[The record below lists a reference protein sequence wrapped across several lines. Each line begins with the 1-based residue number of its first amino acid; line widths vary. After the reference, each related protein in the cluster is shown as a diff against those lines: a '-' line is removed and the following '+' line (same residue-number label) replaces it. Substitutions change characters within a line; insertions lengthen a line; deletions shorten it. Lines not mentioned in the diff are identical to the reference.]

1 MNQPASLKI
10 LIIDTLHRLNLTAN
24 PADIY
29 SVCVSDAGKIE
40 AAFNRRPWDA
50 VVVALDDQASRPVA
64 RLIRQQPPPSLF
76 ILLTNAPLNI
86 PAEYRHVIRL
96 AQSAGWPEIVAAITQ
111 AQPASAPA
119 EPPDNHLA
127 DRIRELDA
135 LLAVGKSVTAIFEVD
150 AILRKIVE
158 EAVTLA
164 GADEGYLLLVDPSSG
179 DLYLRAEQNLGQSQ
193 AHDFQLKISDSV
205 AGQVIQSGQPVFLA
219 HQSGNI
225 KVKTGYVVQGLIN
238 VPLIHGR
245 QAIGVL
251 GVTLQD
257 AQKTFQENAL
267 KVMQALADWA
277 AIAITN
283 ARLFQQAERGA
294 KSTVLINQI
303 SQSILSSLR
312 VEEIPRKL
320 VKTTTDIV
328 GAECGSLALVD
339 EQAQELVFQLSYDN
353 QGQEIEAMR
362 GLRMPLGQGI
372 IGLVAAT
379 GEPQIVNS
387 VRENSQWYSQ
397 MDQLTGFVTEEV
409 LAVPLTTE
417 GKTIGVIE
425 LLNKRDSGFDP
436 DDQNLLLAVASAA
449 AIAIQNARQYESLQQ
464 AHQALKTA
472 QARRIATEQWSIL
485 GRAAANLAHR
495 IHNTTTIVPLAV
507 QDLRDLL
514 AEVTIPPA
522 LAPDIAANMNRI
534 EQNVSRTIELAD
546 NLLRRFHQEAVAAE
560 NVNQAVAQALASVE
574 MPENIT
580 LVKQLADNLPIIDS
594 SSLLVDAIVEL
605 ITNAVKAMPD
615 GGKLTVQTLKQ
626 ENDIRIIVSD
636 TGTGIAPN
644 RQEKIFSLFYGDTPT
659 GLGFG
664 LWWVRTFL
672 QQYGGNISV
681 QSELGHGAAF
691 TISLPVGVKKIDLSA
706 DLE

>member
-1 MNQPASLKI
+1 MNQPTSLSV
-10 LIIDTLHRLNLTAN
+10 LIIDILHHLNLTA
-24 PADIY
+24 PPPEIS
-29 SVCVSDAGKIE
+29 SVCVSDSHQVE
-40 AAFNRRPWDA
+40 AVFNSRAWDA
-50 VVVALDDQASRPVA
+50 VVIALDEPAAAPVY
-64 RLIRQQPPPSLF
+64 RLIRQKPPQTVF
-76 ILLTNAPLNI
+76 ILLTDAPPAI
-86 PAEYRHVIRL
+86 PADYPRVTRL
-96 AQSAGWPEIVAAITQ
+96 AKQAGWAEIKAAIGQ
-111 AQPASAPA
+111 ALPPA
-119 EPPDNHLA
+119 DNHLT

-135 LLAVGKSVTAIFEVD
+135 LLAVGKSVTTIFEVD

-158 EAVTLA
+158 EAVSLA
-164 GADEGYLLLVDPSSG
+164 GADEGYLLLIDALSG

-193 AHDFQLKISDSV
+193 AHDFQIKISDSV
-205 AGQVIQSGQPVFLA
+205 AGQVIQSGQPVFIP
-219 HQSGNI
+219 HHTGSI

-257 AQKTFQENAL
+257 RQKSFRENAL
-267 KVMQALADWA
+267 KVLQALADWA

-283 ARLFQQAERGA
+283 ARLFQQAERGS

-339 EQAQELVFQLSYDN
+339 EQTQELVFQLSYDN
-353 QGQEIEAMR
+353 EGREIETMR
-362 GLRMPLGQGI
+362 GLRMPPGRGI
-372 IGLVAAT
+372 IGQVAAT
-379 GEPQIVNS
+379 GRPQIVND
-387 VRENSQWYSQ
+387 VRENKQWYSQ

-417 GKTIGVIE
+417 GETIGVIE
-425 LLNKRDSGFDP
+425 LLNKRDAGFDL

-464 AHQALKTA
+464 AHLALKTA

-495 IHNTTTIVPLAV
+495 IHNSTTIVPLAV

-514 AEVTIPPA
+514 AEVPVPPA
-522 LAPDIAANMNRI
+522 LAPDIADNMNRI
-534 EQNVSRTIELAD
+534 EQNVIRTIELAD
-546 NLLRRFHQEAVAAE
+546 NLLRRFHQEVVAAE

-574 MPENIT
+574 RPPNIN
-580 LVKQLADNLPIIDS
+580 LVEQLADDLPVIDS
-594 SSLLVDAIVEL
+594 SSLLVDAIMEL
-605 ITNAVKAMPD
+605 ITNAIKAMPE
-615 GGKLTVQTLKQ
+615 GGQLTVSTVKQ
-626 ENDIRIIVSD
+626 KDVIQITVSD
-636 TGTGIAPN
+636 TGSGIAPE

-659 GLGFG
+659 GMGFG

-672 QQYGGNISV
+672 QQYGGNIGV
-681 QSELGHGAAF
+681 QSEPGHGAAF
-691 TISLPVGVKKIDLSA
+691 TISLPVGAKKIDLSA